1 MKLFIVRHGEA
12 ESRAPS
18 DSLRPLTA
26 RGKRT
31 VSELWSQLQGE
42 GIMPTML
49 VVSPYVRAQQTADVI
64 AGYYPGIGRQTCDC
78 ITPDDDPA
86 AVMAWLASQPVEEG
100 WVLVSHMP
108 LVAVLAGLL
117 TEGPRARVPFAT
129 GSVAC
134 LDLDV
139 VAPGGGRLI
148 WQRHTT

>member
-1 MKLFIVRHGEA
+1 MKLYIVRHGEA

-26 RGKRT
+26 RGRRT
-31 VSELWSQLQGE
+31 VSELWCQLEKE
-42 GIMPTML
+42 GVRPTML
-49 VVSPYVRAQQTADVI
+49 VVSPYVRAQQTADAI
-64 AGYYPGIGRQTCDC
+64 ARYYPDISRQTCDG

-86 AVMAWLASQPVEEG
+86 QVVAWLAGQPRTDG

-108 LVAVLAGLL
+108 LVAVLTGLL
-117 TEGPRARVPFAT
+117 TEGGQARVPFAT

-134 LDLDV
+134 LDMEVL
-139 VAPGGGRLI
+139 APAGGRLV